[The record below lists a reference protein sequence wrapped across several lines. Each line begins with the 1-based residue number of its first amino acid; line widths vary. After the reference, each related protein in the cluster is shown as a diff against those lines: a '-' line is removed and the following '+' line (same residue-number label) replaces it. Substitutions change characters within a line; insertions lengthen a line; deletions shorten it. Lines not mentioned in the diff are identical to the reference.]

1 MFKVYDSKELIT
13 SSPISYNFL
22 LKLFQGK
29 HFMIDWNK
37 ISTLPDGHAYS
48 YQEFMIVRVN

>member
-1 MFKVYDSKELIT
+1 MFKVYDNKELIT
-13 SSPISYNFL
+13 SNPISYNFL